1 MTNIMVIAFLVQR
14 LLGDAKDHVDMYVYT
29 AKHPFPV
36 KKTINTVNS
45 VLTKG
50 TPRISYGSKLAYS

>member
-1 MTNIMVIAFLVQR
+1 MTNFMVITFLVQR
-14 LLGDAKDHVDMYVYT
+14 ILRDGKDHTDIDVYT
-29 AKHPFPV
+29 ANLPFSV